1 MQNHIDNENVHT
13 DCSFGNIVDAVRMWR
28 EKRKHRKCCTG
39 GKRNKKC
46 HTGNH
51 KGAARTSCD
60 TLEWRGAKTLI
71 KISRTP
77 DNEGDIVT
85 GEDDIKYLDNIVTLK
100 ITSGGNVIVDKPI
113 RKSTFRNYMD
123 SKTYKKFVLEW
134 IVFNKIRNGNIML
147 AASVANP
154 IQEDEFLSFA
164 ITVSPNGNISISKD
178 ENPDMS
184 APDNDNQQ
192 YDFD

>member
-1 MQNHIDNENVHT
+1 MKTYILTAVLATSLMLCACGEKKENTASVAPAESET
-13 DCSFGNIVDAVRMWR
+13 KSATQEIIKDA
-28 EKRKHRKCCTG
+28 T
-39 GKRNKKC
+39 
-46 HTGNH
+46 
-51 KGAARTSCD
+51 RTSCD

-100 ITSGGNVIVDKPI
+100 ITSDGNVIVDKPI

-164 ITVSPNGNISISKD
+164 IKVSPNGNISISKD

-192 YDFD
+192 YDLD

>member
-1 MQNHIDNENVHT
+1 MKTYILTAVLATSLMLCACGEKKENTASVAPAESET
-13 DCSFGNIVDAVRMWR
+13 KSATQEIIKD
-28 EKRKHRKCCTG
+28 
-39 GKRNKKC
+39 
-46 HTGNH
+46 
-51 KGAARTSCD
+51 AARTSCD

-77 DNEGDIVT
+77 DNESDIVT

-178 ENPDMS
+178 DNPDMS

-192 YDFD
+192 YDLD

>member
-1 MQNHIDNENVHT
+1 
-13 DCSFGNIVDAVRMWR
+13 
-28 EKRKHRKCCTG
+28 
-39 GKRNKKC
+39 
-46 HTGNH
+46 
-51 KGAARTSCD
+51 
-60 TLEWRGAKTLI
+60 
-71 KISRTP
+71 
-77 DNEGDIVT
+77 
-85 GEDDIKYLDNIVTLK
+85 
-100 ITSGGNVIVDKPI
+100 
-113 RKSTFRNYMD
+113 MD

>member
-1 MQNHIDNENVHT
+1 MKTYILTAVLATSLMLCACGEKKENTASVAPAESET
-13 DCSFGNIVDAVRMWR
+13 KSATQEIIKDV
-28 EKRKHRKCCTG
+28 
-39 GKRNKKC
+39 
-46 HTGNH
+46 
-51 KGAARTSCD
+51 ARTSCD

-77 DNEGDIVT
+77 DNESDIVT